1 MDEPSIMKLNTK
13 DPFKPLSSDVMEVV
27 DVVIYMLVVT
37 FIDIVVEVIE
47 VEDGPRF
54 VVDNAE
60 EEIVELF
67 VLSSSGSRPCP
78 CQLQKTT
85 RSKET
90 LSHSQVS
97 RSGPRD

>member
-1 MDEPSIMKLNTK
+1 MKLNTK

-37 FIDIVVEVIE
+37 FKDVVVKIIE

-67 VLSSSGSRPCP
+67 VL
-78 CQLQKTT
+78 
-85 RSKET
+85 
-90 LSHSQVS
+90 LSIVVEMELF
-97 RSGPRD
+97 DKVVL